1 MSNIPQARAILEEVI
16 DYTDDYN
23 IKRRLGKAL
32 QLMHRV
38 SEIRRA
44 SEVRQVINSEMRAKV
59 RNLVHT
65 TDLTMHQVATKV
77 GLRNGGRVSE
87 IMHGKR

>member
-38 SEIRRA
+38 TEIRRA